1 MMTTVL
7 DGCWQ
12 RWDDNPH
19 NDVAQEERAWF
30 KELNQAVFSGLEKNL
45 AGRVKVYPVSTPAFL
60 YAAPGN
66 EQHAA
71 CVNTY
76 RVLLSGTSFTEQV
89 DSAIGQLDA
98 LASRDGAAVFYRLLA
113 PECKID
119 LDHKPNRRHLSVRMR
134 TLPTGCLPVE

>member
-12 RWDDNPH
+12 KWDSNPH

-30 KELNQAVFSGLEKNL
+30 KELNHAVFSGLEKNL

-60 YAAPGN
+60 YAAPDGDR
-66 EQHAA
+66 HAA

-76 RVLLSGTSFTEQV
+76 RLLLPVVPFPEQV
-89 DSAIGQLDA
+89 ASAIEQLDA
-98 LASRDGAAVFYRLLA
+98 LASCGDVAVFYWLLA
-113 PECKID
+113 PMCNLD
-119 LDHKPNRRHLSVRMR
+119 LDHTPNRRHLSVRMR
-134 TLPTGCLPVE
+134 VLPAGCSPV